1 VTASGTLTGPAVTMG
16 DVTKIGVTLATVI
29 DRTQYGLE
37 WNAPLPKGGFAL
49 ANDVTLTVEL
59 ELGLEA

>member
-1 VTASGTLTGPAVTMG
+1 M
-16 DVTKIGVTLATVI
+16 I
-29 DRTQYGLE
+29 DRTAYGLE

-59 ELGLEA
+59 ELAEV